1 LTATEAAR
9 QAISKLGLNGSTGV
23 SVVNYADKRCSTVK
37 LGTSAFAALTYFKN
51 SSSTYVLLEI
61 IVKPPTL
68 IGGQQNQCFKRNAFR
83 KADLMISCNFDFP
96 VETDAKP
103 SRKAAIRTTAIA
115 TKRQSAFQF

>member
-1 LTATEAAR
+1 MLTKDVAPSE
-9 QAISKLGLNGSTGV
+9 
-23 SVVNYADKRCSTVK
+23 
-37 LGTSAFAALTYFKN
+37 LGTSVLQLLTYFKN
-51 SSSTYVLLEI
+51 SSSTYVLAYEI
-61 IVKPPTL
+61 IVKAPNSHWWSTKINASNGTL
-68 IGGQQNQCFKRNAFR
+68 L